1 MRDYTITR
9 IKPNDYLL
17 DLYADGNWVAEKRG
31 TKYEVEQYATR
42 FINKSAPQPFYRSI
56 MT

>member
-42 FINKSAPQPFYRSI
+42 FINKHAPQPFYRSI